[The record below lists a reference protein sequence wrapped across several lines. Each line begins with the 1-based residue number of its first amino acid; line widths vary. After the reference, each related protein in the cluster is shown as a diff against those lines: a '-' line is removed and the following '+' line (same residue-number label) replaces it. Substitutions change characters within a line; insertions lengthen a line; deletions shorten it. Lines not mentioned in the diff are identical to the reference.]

1 MSSPLNILFI
11 FKRYYMGK
19 DVLADRYGRLFQFP
33 FYLAKSGHKVTCLL
47 TDYHFRSGVVGPLE
61 QDGVTWISAP
71 VSRAGKLLDHVRR
84 MAWNTDVIIGSSDC
98 LQVCLAAHL
107 AKKYSRP
114 YVLDLYDNYESF
126 GLSRIPFVRSRYRKS
141 LREADAITCVGDEL
155 KELVQFA
162 YAPRGILA
170 TLNSTIS
177 GGQFY
182 PVEKSRAREELSL
195 PGGDILV
202 GVCGGLTRNR
212 GIEHFYRAVV
222 ELWAEGMNF
231 KLVLAGSVD
240 EAVPPPPGEN
250 TILLGNLAFDQMNWF
265 YNALDLNVL
274 QYMDND
280 FGRYAYPQKL
290 EEIVSTRVPLVAADV
305 GALRQRFATT
315 PSLLYKPDDTSSI
328 KQAIARQLVEPCPY
342 DYRTQTWESVVV
354 RLEELLFA
362 LTQGNA

>member
-1 MSSPLNILFI
+1 
-11 FKRYYMGK
+11 MGK

-33 FYLAKSGHKVTCLL
+33 FCLAKSGHKVTCLL

-61 QDGVTWISAP
+61 QDGITWISAP
-71 VSRAGKLLDHVRR
+71 VSRTGKLLGHVRR
-84 MAWNTDVIIGSSDC
+84 MVRDTDVIIGSSDC
-98 LQVCLAAHL
+98 IQVCLAAHL
-107 AKKYSRP
+107 AKKYSKP
-114 YVLDLYDNYESF
+114 CVLDLYDNYESF

-155 KELVQFA
+155 KGLVQSA
-162 YAPRGILA
+162 YAPRGTLA

-182 PVEKSRAREELSL
+182 PVDKSRAREELGL

-202 GVCGGLTRNR
+202 GVCGGLTRDR
-212 GIEHFYRAVV
+212 GIEYFYRAVA
-222 ELWAEGMNF
+222 ELWAEGANF

-250 TILLGNLAFDQMNWF
+250 TILMGNLAFDRMNWF

-274 QYMDND
+274 QYLDND

-290 EEIVSTRVPLVAADV
+290 EEIVSTRVPLVAANV
-305 GALRQRFATT
+305 GALRRRFAATQ
-315 PSLLYKPDDTSSI
+315 SLLYKPDDTNSI
-328 KQAIARQLVEPCPY
+328 KQAVARQLVAPCPY
-342 DYRTQTWESVVV
+342 DSRTQTWEGVVAS
-354 RLEELLFA
+354 LEDLLFT
-362 LTQGNA
+362 LTRGDD